1 MRWTLRYSP
10 EAIQAIYQMPR
21 AIWREAKAVVWSLQD
36 NPLPANVQTDEAD
49 PSLYW
54 IPLPGDYV
62 LYYIIVDELHVVRIL
77 DVE

>member
-1 MRWTLRYSP
+1 MRWSLRYSP
-10 EAIQAIYQMPR
+10 EAVQAIFQIPR
-21 AIWREAKAVVWSLQD
+21 TIRREAKVVVWSLQD
-36 NPLPANVQTDEAD
+36 NPLPANAQTDEAD

-54 IPLPGDYV
+54 IPLPGDYI

>member
-1 MRWTLRYSP
+1 MRSTLRYSP
-10 EAIQAIYQMPR
+10 EAVQVIYQIPR
-21 AIWREAKAVVWSLQD
+21 TIWRAAKVVVWSLQD
-36 NPLPANVQTDEAD
+36 DPLPANAQTDEAD

-77 DVE
+77 DIE